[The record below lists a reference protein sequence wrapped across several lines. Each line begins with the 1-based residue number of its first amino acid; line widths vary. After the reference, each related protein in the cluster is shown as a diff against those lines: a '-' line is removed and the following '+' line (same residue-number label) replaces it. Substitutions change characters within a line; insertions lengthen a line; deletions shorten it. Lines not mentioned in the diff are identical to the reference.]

1 MLRSLYRIRESW
13 YQKEKV
19 LLCGCSKETR
29 ALLLF
34 CMQQN
39 LRVAG
44 FLKEKETEFH
54 YLPVFSEE
62 ELEGDAAVVRSAEAL
77 MEQDPQ
83 AGLPG
88 CFWLC
93 DDGWEQ
99 EWKRLVQE
107 GVPEEKIFVDI
118 YHLENLRG
126 YYIVVNPNMP
136 TAVQRFHEYQIQSQ
150 YLEGKAVYGS
160 LASQKD
166 TQFVFPG
173 WWGKG
178 DTVLM
183 ASLMESYKKEK
194 GIAKLVMLAA
204 RGHEEIIRF
213 FPAVDGILTLNQNSR
228 KALETYLLL
237 SEKYVGENLV
247 WCGHSLEYCGYGKNW
262 SNLKGKPTMLGIF
275 RKALLLPPDAGLC
288 FIPDCYL
295 SPAKADT
302 QALFQELKG
311 EEAVLVIPQANG
323 LYQILDME
331 PATKNARK
339 MIWDFL
345 ERLCE
350 CWISNG
356 KKVYCNIGR
365 KGEPC
370 LKGAVP
376 LSLSIPDLLS
386 ISRGFQL
393 IYTVRTG
400 LADILALG
408 RNKMRVLNHKAVTC
422 NLQMFQEA
430 TDLRLVHPG
439 IVNDDWSPEGQ
450 DVLLEEI
457 IKGGVI

>member
-1 MLRSLYRIRESW
+1 MRSLYRIKESW
-13 YQKEKV
+13 YQEKKV
-19 LLCGCSKETR
+19 LLGGCGRETR

-62 ELEGDAAVVRSAEAL
+62 ELEEGTAVARSAEAL

-88 CFWLC
+88 CFQLRS
-93 DDGWEQ
+93 DGWEE

-126 YYIVVNPNMP
+126 YYIVVNPDMP
-136 TAVQRFHEYQIQSQ
+136 MAVQRFHERQIQSR
-150 YLEGKAVYGS
+150 YLEGKAIYGS
-160 LASQKD
+160 LASQRD

-183 ASLMESYKKEK
+183 ASLMESYKKER
-194 GIAKLVMLAA
+194 GIANLVMLAA

-213 FPAVDGILTLNQNSR
+213 FPAVDGILTLSQDSR
-228 KALETYLLL
+228 KALETYIIL

-247 WCGHSLEYCGYGKNW
+247 WCGFSLAYCGYGKNW
-262 SNLKGKPTMLGIF
+262 SNLTGKPTMLGIF
-275 RKALLLPPDAGLC
+275 RKALLLPQDAGLC
-288 FIPDCYL
+288 FIPDCFL
-295 SPAKADT
+295 SPARADT
-302 QALFQELKG
+302 QALLEELER

-323 LYQILDME
+323 LYQILDMD
-331 PATKNARK
+331 PATENSRE
-339 MIWDFL
+339 MIWAFL

-350 CWISNG
+350 GWASKG
-356 KKVYCNIGR
+356 KKVYCNIGG
-365 KGEPC
+365 KKEPC

-386 ISRGFQL
+386 VSRGFQL

-408 RNKMRVLNHKAVTC
+408 GNKMRVLNHKAVTR
-422 NLQMFQEA
+422 NLQMFRDA
-430 TDLRLVHPG
+430 TDLRLVNPR

-450 DVLLEEI
+450 DALLEEI